1 MLSGS
6 GGMLNRF
13 RVSSV
18 SHSTDNN
25 QKQGENESSQQR
37 NAQLQPNVPLSVTA
51 YSFHL
56 SGALSVIRLMESKN
70 IVLY

>member
-25 QKQGENESSQQR
+25 QKQDENESSQQL
-37 NAQLQPNVPLSVTA
+37 NVQLQPNVPPSVT
-51 YSFHL
+51 
-56 SGALSVIRLMESKN
+56 
-70 IVLY
+70 